1 MTTRKKQNKVSG
13 VRKEI
18 PANPD
23 FIYAMVEKYSTSK
36 PDSEIQSLMEAYPL
50 EKPEGTTGELQ
61 VLRELVVDC
70 IDALQEKQILV
81 INAIMFEQ
89 ITFQELANRL
99 GYKSRETARRQFA
112 IAMDDLK
119 VIMFANEE
127 LMERFKDE

>member
-1 MTTRKKQNKVSG
+1 MTTKKKQNKVSG

-18 PANPD
+18 TASTD
-23 FIYAMVEKYSTSK
+23 FISAMLEKYSTPK
-36 PDSEIQSLMEAYPL
+36 PDNEIQGLMEAYPL
-50 EKPEGTTGELQ
+50 EEPESTTEELQ

-89 ITFQELANRL
+89 ITFQELAKRM
-99 GYKSRETARRQFA
+99 GYKSKETARRHFA

-119 VIMFANEE
+119 VIMFANKE

>member
-1 MTTRKKQNKVSG
+1 MTTKKNKNKVYG
-13 VRKEI
+13 ARREI
-18 PANPD
+18 AASTD
-23 FIYAMVEKYSTSK
+23 FLSAMLEKYFSPK
-36 PDSEIQSLMEAYPL
+36 PDNEIQSLMEAYPG
-50 EKPEGTTGELQ
+50 EEPEGTTEELQ

-70 IDALQEKQILV
+70 IDALQENQILV

-89 ITFQELANRL
+89 ITFQKLAERM
-99 GYKSRETARRQFA
+99 GYKSKETARRHFA